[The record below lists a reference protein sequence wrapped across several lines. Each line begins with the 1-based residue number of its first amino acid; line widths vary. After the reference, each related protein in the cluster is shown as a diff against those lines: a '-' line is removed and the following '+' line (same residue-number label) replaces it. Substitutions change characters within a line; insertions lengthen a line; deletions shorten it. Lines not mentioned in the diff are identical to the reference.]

1 MTAPVPPDLELL
13 CIFWKCVK
21 SKFYHCL
28 QHINP
33 PFLVFITH
41 NPTGSGKISNWS
53 SLVNILKGHCFK
65 MLPQVSW
72 FQQFCFICQ
81 GADKSLALKTA
92 NTTIIIN
99 NEIHPQMEPVPASHS
114 ALLTASWGFP
124 TVGDVKSSCDFP
136 PYMQMVRGSTA
147 FIGAQ
152 QDSRM
157 GPDGKVTSTDALSEA
172 AMQQLVPD
180 ISYKLVFSSPTCF
193 SACIFFLRSLHYHL
207 PNGPS

>member
-53 SLVNILKGHCFK
+53 SLVNILKGHRFK

-124 TVGDVKSSCDFP
+124 TVGTWK
-136 PYMQMVRGSTA
+136 A
-147 FIGAQ
+147 A
-152 QDSRM
+152 
-157 GPDGKVTSTDALSEA
+157 VTSL
-172 AMQQLVPD
+172 
-180 ISYKLVFSSPTCF
+180 PTCRWWGVR
-193 SACIFFLRSLHYHL
+193 LLSLVLSRTAGWVLMGKWL
-207 PNGPS
+207 PQMHSVRQRCSS